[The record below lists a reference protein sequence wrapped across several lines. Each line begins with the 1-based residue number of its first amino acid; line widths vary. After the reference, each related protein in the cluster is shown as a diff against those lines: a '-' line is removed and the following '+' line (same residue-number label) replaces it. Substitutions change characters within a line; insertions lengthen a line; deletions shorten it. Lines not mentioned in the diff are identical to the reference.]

1 MDNNNKTAEHLMKR
15 QQRSNYTCDVLI
27 IGGGSAGLRAA
38 IQAHDAGA
46 NVLLISR
53 SKKGDPHTTLARG
66 GINAA
71 LGTMDPEDNWMIHA
85 ADTLR
90 EGEFLADYER
100 VEILCKNA
108 PDAINELV
116 SWGARF
122 HREKDGRL
130 TQRFFGAHTY
140 RRTVFYQDWTGQE
153 IVRVLMEQVN
163 QRKIKII
170 DNVYIAKLLLL
181 KSDGGYDE
189 NSERLS
195 SSSSSSSLSK
205 SATAQHKEQLI
216 NEREEGGGEGREEIK
231 GAFGID
237 VEKKE
242 FVTFECK
249 SLILAAGGYTR
260 VYAVSSSRIFE
271 NYGEGIAL
279 AYEAGVDLVDME
291 MVQFHPTGMVWPEK
305 ALGTLATEAIRGE
318 GGILLNSKGERFMKN
333 YDPERMELGPRDVV
347 ARANYNEI
355 ISGRGTEHGG
365 VWLDVT
371 HLRKEVIQERLTTMY
386 EQFQELDGIDI
397 SKEKMEVGPT
407 AHYSMGGVVV
417 EINCQT
423 RVKGLF
429 AVGEVISQIH
439 GANRLGGNSLLDTVV
454 FGKIA
459 GDEAAKLALHA
470 RKGNTKKTKDA
481 LSQPKSDIVNQK
493 NRFDDDDDNYKRIF
507 AIEEPMKFRSEIQ
520 NLMMQNAGIVRD
532 ETRLQ
537 NGLKRILEL
546 KNEFYSN
553 KHNIINLK
561 ESSIADG
568 NDKIE
573 NIIISLQ
580 MKSSLIACEAI
591 IRSALMRQESRGAHY
606 RSDFPRLDDE
616 RWKVNIYC
624 TKRGNGGT
632 ADPAAEMTLFKQNVK
647 EISGPIADFLKSH
660 VKAAHHRTF
669 E

>member
-1 MDNNNKTAEHLMKR
+1 MKKQR
-15 QQRSNYTCDVLI
+15 QSNYTCDVLI

-38 IQAHDAGA
+38 IEAHDAGA
-46 NVLLISR
+46 DVLIISK

-71 LGTMDPEDNWMIHA
+71 LGTMDPEDNWVVHA

-116 SWGARF
+116 TWGAKF

-140 RRTVFYQDWTGQE
+140 RRTVFYEDWTGQE
-153 IVRVLMEQVN
+153 IIRVLMEQVN

-170 DNVYIAKLLLL
+170 DNVYIMKLLLL
-181 KSDGGYDE
+181 NSDGEDA
-189 NSERLS
+189 NRERLS
-195 SSSSSSSLSK
+195 SSSK
-205 SATAQHKEQLI
+205 AQGVAQVPNEQ
-216 NEREEGGGEGREEIK
+216 EQEQEKIK
-231 GAFGID
+231 GAFGVDI
-237 VEKKE
+237 EKKE
-242 FVTFECK
+242 FITFECK

-260 VYAVSSSRIFE
+260 VYEVSSSRIFE

-279 AYEAGVDLVDME
+279 AYEVGVDLVDME
-291 MVQFHPTGMVWPEK
+291 MVQFHPTGMVWPEQ
-305 ALGTLATEAIRGE
+305 AVGTLATEAIRGE
-318 GGILLNSKGERFMKN
+318 GGILLNSQGERFMKN

-371 HLRKEVIQERLTTMY
+371 HLRKEVILERLTTMY
-386 EQFQELDGIDI
+386 EQFQKLDGIDI

-417 EINCQT
+417 DINCQT
-423 RVKGLF
+423 RVTGLF

-439 GANRLGGNSLLDTVV
+439 GANRLGGNSLLDTIV

-459 GDEAAKLALHA
+459 GGEAARLAKQTG
-470 RKGNTKKTKDA
+470 KGNTKKSKDA
-481 LSQPKSDIVNQK
+481 SSQLKSK
-493 NRFDDDDDNYKRIF
+493 NDTQTNGFGDNDDDFYDGIF
-507 AIEEPMKFRSEIQ
+507 VVKEPIKFRNKLQ
-520 NLMMQNAGIVRD
+520 KVMMEYAGIVR
-532 ETRLQ
+532 EQTRLQ
-537 NGLKRILEL
+537 NGLEQILEL
-546 KNEFYSN
+546 KNELYSN
-553 KHNIINLK
+553 KRHINLK
-561 ESSIADG
+561 ESVIDD
-568 NDKIE
+568 NNKFE
-573 NIIISLQ
+573 NIVLTSQ
-580 MKSSLIACEAI
+580 VKSSLISCEAI
-591 IRSALMRQESRGAHY
+591 IRSALIREESRGAHF
-606 RSDFPRLDDE
+606 RSDFPKLDDE
-616 RWKVNIYC
+616 RWNLNIYC
-624 TKRGNGGT
+624 RKEGNGVS
-632 ADPAAEMTLFKQNVK
+632 AAAEMTLFKHKVK
-647 EISGPIADFLKSH
+647 EIKGRLADFVKSH

>member
-1 MDNNNKTAEHLMKR
+1 MAEHMKK
-15 QQRSNYTCDVLI
+15 QSNHSCDVLI

-38 IQAHDAGA
+38 IEAHDAGA
-46 NVLLISR
+46 NVLIISK

-71 LGTMDPEDNWMIHA
+71 LGTMDPEDSWMVHA

-90 EGEFLADYER
+90 EGELLADYER
-100 VEILCKNA
+100 VELLCKSA

-116 SWGARF
+116 NWGARF

-140 RRTVFYQDWTGQE
+140 RRTVFYEDWTGQE

-163 QRKIKII
+163 QRTINII
-170 DNVYIAKLLLL
+170 DNVYVLKLL
-181 KSDGGYDE
+181 KT
-189 NSERLS
+189 
-195 SSSSSSSLSK
+195 K
-205 SATAQHKEQLI
+205 I
-216 NEREEGGGEGREEIK
+216 
-231 GAFGID
+231 GID
-237 VEKKE
+237 SENKG

-260 VYAVSSSRIFE
+260 VYSVSSSRIFE

-305 ALGTLATEAIRGE
+305 AVGLLATEAIRGE

-333 YDPERMELGPRDVV
+333 YDPERMELAPRDVV

-355 ISGRGTEHGG
+355 ISGRDTEHGG

-371 HLRKEVIQERLTTMY
+371 HLRKEVIQDRLPTMY
-386 EQFQELDGIDI
+386 QQFLELDGIDI
-397 SKEKMEVGPT
+397 SKEKMEVAPT
-407 AHYSMGGVVV
+407 AHYSMGGVVAD
-417 EINCQT
+417 IKCT
-423 RVKGLF
+423 TKIRGLF

-439 GANRLGGNSLLDTVV
+439 GANRLGGNSLLDTMV

-459 GDEAAKLALHA
+459 GEEAAAAAAAAARLAKQEVGGDA
-470 RKGNTKKTKDA
+470 KKTEAPSTRQSNIDN
-481 LSQPKSDIVNQK
+481 NQK
-493 NRFDDDDDNYKRIF
+493 NEGFDDDYYYKGIF
-507 AIEEPMKFRSEIQ
+507 VVKEAIKFRNEIQ
-520 NLMMQNAGIVRD
+520 ELMKQNAGIIRE

-546 KNEFYSN
+546 KNEFYS
-553 KHNIINLK
+553 KDNII
-561 ESSIADG
+561 ETS
-568 NDKIE
+568 KIDDNNSE
-573 NIIISLQ
+573 NIVITLQ
-580 MKSSLIACEAI
+580 VKSSLVACEAI

-606 RSDFPRLDDE
+606 RSDFPKLDDG

-624 TKRGNGGT
+624 RKEEKKGVS
-632 ADPAAEMTLFKQNVK
+632 AAAAEMVLFKENVK
-647 EISGPIADFLKSH
+647 EIKGALSDFLEVH
-660 VKAAHHRTF
+660 VKAAHQREF

>member
-1 MDNNNKTAEHLMKR
+1 MTDHIMKK
-15 QQRSNYTCDVLI
+15 QSNYSCDVLI

-38 IQAHDAGA
+38 IEAHDAGA
-46 NVLLISR
+46 NVLIISK

-71 LGTMDPEDNWMIHA
+71 LGTMDPEDNWIIHA

-100 VEILCKNA
+100 VEALCRSA

-116 SWGARF
+116 NWGARF

-140 RRTVFYQDWTGQE
+140 RRTVFYEDWTGQE
-153 IVRVLMEQVN
+153 IVRVLMDQVN

-170 DNVYIAKLLLL
+170 DNVYITKLLL
-181 KSDGGYDE
+181 SDDVNGKILPPL
-189 NSERLS
+189 SSLS
-195 SSSSSSSLSK
+195 SS
-205 SATAQHKEQLI
+205 ATATPEEPVVKE
-216 NEREEGGGEGREEIK
+216 EEQEVVK
-231 GAFGID
+231 GAFGVDI
-237 VEKKE
+237 EKKE
-242 FVTFECK
+242 FVRFECK

-260 VYAVSSSRIFE
+260 VYAVSSSRINE

-305 ALGTLATEAIRGE
+305 AVGTLATEAIRGE

-371 HLRKEVIQERLTTMY
+371 HLREEVIQERLPTMY
-386 EQFQELDGIDI
+386 EQFQKLDGIDI

-417 EINCQT
+417 DINCRT
-423 RVKGLF
+423 KVKGLF

-459 GDEAAKLALHA
+459 GDEAASFAKQGAT
-470 RKGNTKKTKDA
+470 GNTKKTKEVP
-481 LSQPKSDIVNQK
+481 SQLKSNVDNQTK
-493 NRFDDDDDNYKRIF
+493 GLDDNNDDDYYGGIF
-507 AIEEPMKFRSEIQ
+507 VVKEPIKFRNEIQ
-520 NLMMQNAGIVRD
+520 ELMKQNAGIVR
-532 ETRLQ
+532 EQTRLQ

-553 KHNIINLK
+553 KDNINIK
-561 ESSIADG
+561 EFEIDD
-568 NDKIE
+568 NNNFE
-573 NIIISLQ
+573 NVVLSWQ
-580 MKSSLIACEAI
+580 VKSSLVACEAI
-591 IRSALMRQESRGAHY
+591 IRSALMREESRGAHY
-606 RSDFPRLDDE
+606 RSDFPKLDDE
-616 RWKVNIYC
+616 SWQVNIYC
-624 TKRGNGGT
+624 RKKGKG
-632 ADPAAEMTLFKQNVK
+632 ASAASVEMVLFKHNVK
-647 EISGPIADFLKSH
+647 EIKGPLVDFLKSH